1 MFGFHLTDLYYL
13 LPILFI
19 GFVSGL
25 ANVLAEGG
33 SIIALPALILLG
45 LPSAVANGTNRVALF
60 ILNLFALRTY
70 FNRDRTEFKKSL
82 GLALFAVAGAILG
95 AFSAVI
101 TSDLLFNTILGA
113 SLLVVVVSMYM
124 QPSDDLAPFA
134 TKTPSTWI
142 IALAMFGIG
151 FYGGFIQS
159 GVGLFLMIV
168 LSSIFHSDEIKKSI
182 HKLSV
187 VFAYLFPT
195 SLIFIWTEN
204 VDWPATLVLLAGYTA
219 GHWSATRDIIRR
231 SDKVIRVLMV
241 ASIILMSLKLLRV
254 F

>member
-1 MFGFHLTDLYYL
+1 MTDLYHL

-33 SIIALPALILLG
+33 SIVALPALILLG

-70 FNRDRTEFKKSL
+70 FNRDRAEFTKSL

-95 AFSAVI
+95 AFSAVV

-113 SLLVVVVSMYM
+113 SLLVVVVSLYM

-134 TKTPSTWI
+134 TKIPNMWI
-142 IALAMFGIG
+142 IALTMFGIG
-151 FYGGFIQS
+151 FYGGFVQS

-168 LSSIFHSDEIKKSI
+168 LSSVFHADEIKKGI
-182 HKLSV
+182 HKISI

-204 VDWPATLVLLAGYTA
+204 VDWPAALVLLVGYTA
-219 GHWSATRDIIRR
+219 GHWAATTEIIRR
-231 SDKVIRVLMV
+231 YDRVIRVLMV
-241 ASIILMSLKLLRV
+241 ASIVVMSLKLLRV